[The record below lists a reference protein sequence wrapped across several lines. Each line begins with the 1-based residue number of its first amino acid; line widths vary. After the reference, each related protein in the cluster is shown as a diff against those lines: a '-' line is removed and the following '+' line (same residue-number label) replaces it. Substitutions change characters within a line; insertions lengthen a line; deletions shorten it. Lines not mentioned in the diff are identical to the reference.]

1 MELEEAIKN
10 TKNRIKSWENI
21 AEIGKH
27 ALSKEEYENSQNICE
42 EQKALIEELDRLQKE
57 NDLAKKAL
65 IANSYE
71 ADERNNLLVK
81 IQKLQKEKEELKNER
96 NIYRTQVNS
105 AFDKGFIH
113 KDKIR
118 ELIENWKPKLEETD
132 RKVEKAKNQEERVV
146 LQCIGLRLDERIK
159 TLKDLLKEE

>member
-1 MELEEAIKN
+1 MELGEAIKN

-42 EQKALIEELDRLQKE
+42 EQKALIEELDRLKEE

-96 NIYRTQVNS
+96 DSYRTQVNS

-118 ELIENWKPKLEETD
+118 ELIEELNKLLPDIDYRDIKDKQEREYYKKEYH
-132 RKVEKAKNQEERVV
+132 KVVAQINV
-146 LQCIGLRLDERIK
+146 LEN
-159 TLKDLLKEE
+159 LLKEE